1 MLIRPKFRMA
11 INQFRWNKSNQP
23 IIVDAPA
30 VAVDPSGKAVRKISV
45 TITITAKKI
54 HAAPTR

>member
-1 MLIRPKFRMA
+1 MA